1 MTLLEI
7 VVSLAEH
14 RNDALDALVLERQ
27 NHFAKQVCREK
38 KNDNKQKV
46 PQLITDIKSIAAS
59 L

>member
-38 KNDNKQKV
+38 KR
-46 PQLITDIKSIAAS
+46 
-59 L
+59 